1 MKANR
6 MKNAARKQIQPNRK
20 DVKSTAAD
28 NDRIYEKSLQSHPD
42 EDGGFLFNYG
52 WIFSHSFM
60 FVWCPSWAACV
71 TYNILLCW
79 LAIKII
85 RAIYSARSESSLP
98 ICSSFQISLQ
108 GVMMTFSVVTI
119 AVKCQ

>member
-52 WIFSHSFM
+52 WMDGYLVIH
-60 FVWCPSWAACV
+60 
-71 TYNILLCW
+71 LC
-79 LAIKII
+79 LSGALHGPHV
-85 RAIYSARSESSLP
+85 SP
-98 ICSSFQISLQ
+98 I
-108 GVMMTFSVVTI
+108 TFSF
-119 AVKCQ
+119 AGSLSK

>member
-20 DVKSTAAD
+20 HVKLMAAD

-52 WIFSHSFM
+52 WMDI
-60 FVWCPSWAACV
+60 
-71 TYNILLCW
+71 
-79 LAIKII
+79 
-85 RAIYSARSESSLP
+85 
-98 ICSSFQISLQ
+98 
-108 GVMMTFSVVTI
+108 
-119 AVKCQ
+119 

>member
-20 DVKSTAAD
+20 DVKLMAADNDD

-52 WIFSHSFM
+52 WMDI
-60 FVWCPSWAACV
+60 
-71 TYNILLCW
+71 
-79 LAIKII
+79 
-85 RAIYSARSESSLP
+85 
-98 ICSSFQISLQ
+98 
-108 GVMMTFSVVTI
+108 
-119 AVKCQ
+119 